1 MIKDDEEMNN
11 LKRAL
16 SFTAALAMTAMSIP
30 LVSAEEDNSLSFID
44 PAIVNEADITTVVN
58 TFPDDNAWDELPEA
72 SYTVATLDDI
82 DYKLSGNNMTITKFK
97 SSYANVE
104 IPSSISGY
112 TVTSIG
118 SSAFKG
124 NTRIRNVKLP
134 YTVKSLGTYAF
145 SGCTNLTSADLAE
158 GLETIDENAFYNCS
172 TLRSVKLPQTLTT
185 LGRYA
190 FQNCSV
196 LTSITIPA
204 NTKVISYY
212 AFAGC
217 TSLSTV
223 VIENGV
229 ETIGEYAFNNCDN
242 MTSITIPK
250 SLKKVCG
257 YAFYNC
263 KNLRSIDIPSNV
275 SEIGNYAFYNC
286 SALENVN
293 IAEGLSYIGS
303 YAFNKCTAI
312 KKIKLPNSLETLS
325 QYAFS
330 GCKSLTGITIPG
342 NLQTIGQ
349 YAFYECVSLSALV
362 IEDGVEV
369 IGYKSF
375 SGCTSLKSLTMPESI
390 HTMYEYAFENCTNL
404 ANIKF
409 SSNLAVI
416 PTYAFY
422 NCDSLTSVYIPS
434 TITTIGEQAFRYC
447 DNLKYVTIS
456 EGVLKINQ
464 YAFENCKSLESINI
478 PGSVTYVGSYAF
490 SKCTALKSA
499 TLNYGIKEIYAHA
512 FSECTNLVSVIL
524 PEDLNTIGN
533 SAFNSCSSLTKITVS
548 NGVSSIGSSAFSN
561 CKSLTTV
568 VIPESVT
575 SIGSGAFSYHSSN
588 LRIYGYPGSYAQTYA
603 NNNNII
609 FINISQLPVESP
621 KITKAEAGNGQV
633 ALNWAPVNGAA
644 QYAVYYKY
652 NNTWYNAGTTTATG
666 MYVRNLT
673 NGAKYGF
680 AVKAY
685 VNGKWSNITNDDIVY
700 VTPVAP
706 VVKPKITKALGQDG
720 RVAVNWTSVSGATN
734 YAVYYTVG
742 GKWYNAGTTTG
753 TGKYVTG
760 LTNGTTYGFAVK
772 AYVNGAWTG
781 IASSDIV
788 YATPFASVTK
798 PKITKALG
806 QDSRVALN
814 WTSVSGATNYAVYY
828 TVGGKWYNAGTRTA
842 NGMYVRNLTNGTKYG
857 FAVKAYVNGAWTSIS
872 SSDIV
877 YATPVSA
884 AAKPVITKA
893 QGQNG
898 RVALNWT
905 AVNGATNYAV
915 YTYLNGKWSVAGYRT
930 ATGMYVTGLT
940 NGTTYGFAVKAYV
953 NGAWTNITSA
963 DIVYATP
970 TAAKSDLM
978 DTDLDDFS
986 FLEDNGIDFVDVAP
1000 TVR

>member
-112 TVTSIG
+112 TVTAIG

-478 PGSVTYVGSYAF
+478 PGSVTYVGAYAF
-490 SKCTALKSA
+490 SKCTALRSA

-533 SAFNSCSSLTKITVS
+533 SAFNSCSSLTKITVP

-772 AYVNGAWTG
+772 AYINGAWTG

-788 YATPFASVTK
+788 YATPTTAVEK
-798 PKITKALG
+798 PKITKAEG
-806 QDSRVALN
+806 QDGQVALN
-814 WTSVSGATNYAVYY
+814 WTSVSGATQYGVYY
-828 TVGGKWYNAGTRTA
+828 TVGGKWYNAGTATGT
-842 NGMYVRNLTNGTKYG
+842 GMYVRNLTNGTKYG

-898 RVALNWT
+898 QVALNWT
-905 AVNGATNYAV
+905 SVSGATNYAV
-915 YTYLNGKWSVAGYRT
+915 YTYVNGKWSVAGYRT

-940 NGTTYGFAVKAYV
+940 NGVKYGFAVKAYV

-978 DTDLDDFS
+978 DTDFDDFS